1 MTAWSQGTW
10 KKCNYP
16 LGQTYKVGEILWKLL
31 YLTMKMLIW
40 FLQTKPEKN
49 VNPFAWANNAYTCS
63 GCLTQHVYMYML
75 KLSVPDRVDTAGR
88 AKVFYLRKEWREVGP
103 ARRVTWQAQSQ
114 LLFCMKTVLHIKY
127 IINLRK
133 LAFSC
138 YNVARVRQMNILLKT
153 NFLHINGGSVV
164 ELALLNKTTNTILF
178 TLERWIEQY
187 NPYACLC

>member
-1 MTAWSQGTW
+1 
-10 KKCNYP
+10 
-16 LGQTYKVGEILWKLL
+16 
-31 YLTMKMLIW
+31 
-40 FLQTKPEKN
+40 
-49 VNPFAWANNAYTCS
+49 
-63 GCLTQHVYMYML
+63 MYML

-88 AKVFYLRKEWREVGP
+88 AKVFIWGKEWREVGP
-103 ARRVTWQAQSQ
+103 ARRVGQ
-114 LLFCMKTVLHIKY
+114 LSFCMKTVHHIKY

-178 TLERWIEQY
+178 TLER
-187 NPYACLC
+187 

>member
-16 LGQTYKVGEILWKLL
+16 LGQTYKVGEILWQLL

-49 VNPFAWANNAYTCS
+49 VYPFAWANNAYTCS

-75 KLSVPDRVDTAGR
+75 KLSV
-88 AKVFYLRKEWREVGP
+88 KVFYLRKEWREVGP

-114 LLFCMKTVLHIKY
+114 LLFCMKTVHHIKY

-164 ELALLNKTTNTILF
+164 ELALLNKTTKLILYF
-178 TLERWIEQY
+178 SLWRGE
-187 NPYACLC
+187 

>member
-114 LLFCMKTVLHIKY
+114 LLFCMKTVHHIKY

-138 YNVARVRQMNILLKT
+138 YNVARVRLMNILLKT
-153 NFLHINGGSVV
+153 NFLQINGGSVV
-164 ELALLNKTTNTILF
+164 ELAALLNKTTKLILYF
-178 TLERWIEQY
+178 SLWRDE
-187 NPYACLC
+187 

>member
-1 MTAWSQGTW
+1 MLFALEWHRATMTAWSLGTW

-16 LGQTYKVGEILWKLL
+16 LGKTYKVGEILWKLL
-31 YLTMKMLIW
+31 YLTMKMLTW

-49 VNPFAWANNAYTCS
+49 VNPFAWANNAYTCC

-103 ARRVTWQAQSQ
+103 ARRVTWQAESP
-114 LLFCMKTVLHIKY
+114 LLFCMKTVHHIKY

-138 YNVARVRQMNILLKT
+138 YNVET
-153 NFLHINGGSVV
+153 NEHSTKDKFSPYKWGLSGWTS
-164 ELALLNKTTNTILF
+164 LA
-178 TLERWIEQY
+178 
-187 NPYACLC
+187 